1 MRYATKRLSL
11 VAVLMVVTG
20 CAIDASSPVERIEPD
35 PRYWFGPVTHE
46 IVCRCT
52 CESDSTTDQSPETHA
67 LPQNGSCE
75 TLDNA
80 QCQVAGSGGFGL
92 LKNCFKKSVRIQD

>member
-11 VAVLMVVTG
+11 FAALMIVTG
-20 CAIDASSPVERIEPD
+20 CAIDASSPIERVEPD
-35 PRYWFGPVTHE
+35 PGYWLGPVTHE

-52 CESDSTTDQSPETHA
+52 CRSDNGSGQSPETHSM
-67 LPQNGSCE
+67 PQSGSCE

-80 QCQVAGSGGFGL
+80 QCEVAGSGGFGKL
-92 LKNCFKKSVRIQD
+92 EYCFKKSVRVQD